1 MISELRSLYDIHVL
15 KYIQSFKYLNSPE
28 SSVTMCFQ
36 KIIPFFAAP
45 AKAFEAERRE
55 PLVETL
61 KYGACG
67 LAVLGVLSSVVST
80 FVLKALTGANPL
92 VTFLFLFLITLVGG
106 FLGLVFYSLWL
117 HLWTYLLGGREDFE
131 HTVKTVFYSATPV
144 YYLGWIPFVSIVGL
158 VWFFVLQAIGLMK
171 LQKLSTGSAILAVL
185 ASVLLPL
192 ALMGVMM
199 LGALMGLSTLRP
211 V

>member
-1 MISELRSLYDIHVL
+1 
-15 KYIQSFKYLNSPE
+15 
-28 SSVTMCFQ
+28 MCFQ

-55 PLVETL
+55 NLSETL
-61 KYGACG
+61 KYGLAG
-67 LAVLGVLSSVVST
+67 IAVLALLSSIIST
-80 FVLKALTGANPL
+80 VILKAVTGGNPL
-92 VTFLFLFLITLVGG
+92 LALLFLFLITLVGG

-117 HLWTYLLGGREDFE
+117 HLWAYLLGGREDFE

-158 VWFFVLQAIGLMK
+158 VWFFVLQAVGLMK
-171 LQKLSTGSAILAVL
+171 LQKLSTGAAIIAVL
-185 ASVLLPL
+185 AGVLIPL
-192 ALMGVMM
+192 VLMGIMM
-199 LGALMGLSTLRP
+199 LGAMMGLSTLRP

>member
-1 MISELRSLYDIHVL
+1 
-15 KYIQSFKYLNSPE
+15 
-28 SSVTMCFQ
+28 MCFQ

-45 AKAFEAERRE
+45 AKAFDAEKRTD
-55 PLVETL
+55 LTDAL

-80 FVLKALTGANPL
+80 FVLRTLTGANP
-92 VTFLFLFLITLVGG
+92 VVMFLFLFLATLIGG

-117 HLWTYLLGGREDFE
+117 HLWAYLLGGREDFE

-144 YYLGWIPFVSIVGL
+144 YYLGWIPFVSMIGL
-158 VWFFVLQAIGLMK
+158 VWFFVLQAVGLMR

-192 ALMGVMM
+192 VLVGIMM